1 MAKSKPIGLR
11 KIAKPEDWSKIII
24 SFPKPADVLAEPKH
38 FEQRI
43 LLPQYSIPGSIIKPE
58 FADVV
63 FHFIVTPV
71 FLDYADFR
79 LTADN
84 KYEIV
89 SYSETPISNFDE
101 KFLKWCA
108 NDMEDN
114 FDGYEDEPTYFE
126 VDKSVK
132 SESIYKGGEPIWDQT
147 TYEKDHVRKTD
158 YTLDIFKDENGELMQ
173 YIATLYDDEVY
184 GSYNLFYSPKTRLIR
199 QFHQST

>member
-1 MAKSKPIGLR
+1 MARSKPIGLR
-11 KIAKPEDWSKIII
+11 QIDKPEDPSKVIV

-38 FEQRI
+38 FDQEI
-43 LLPQYSIPGSIIKPE
+43 LLPQYSIPGDVIKPE
-58 FADVV
+58 FADLI

-89 SYSETPISNFDE
+89 SYSETPIANFDE
-101 KFLKWCA
+101 EFIEWCA
-108 NDMEDN
+108 DEMSDN
-114 FDGYEDEPTYFE
+114 FHGYEDEPTYFE
-126 VDKSVK
+126 VDKSVTRK
-132 SESIYKGGEPIWDQT
+132 SLYMGGEPIWDQT

-173 YIATLYDDEVY
+173 YIATLYDSRVY

>member
-1 MAKSKPIGLR
+1 MARSKPIGLR
-11 KIAKPEDWSKIII
+11 QVAQPEDLSKIIV
-24 SFPKPADVLAEPKH
+24 SFPKPADVLAEPEH
-38 FEQRI
+38 FEQQI
-43 LLPQYSIPGSIIKPE
+43 LLPQYSIPGHFIKPE
-58 FADVV
+58 FTGLV

-89 SYSETPISNFDE
+89 SYSETPISDFDE

-108 NDMEDN
+108 DEMEDN
-114 FDGYEDEPTYFE
+114 FYGYKEEPIYFE

-132 SESIYKGGEPIWDQT
+132 SESIYMGGEPIWDQT
-147 TYEKDHVRKTD
+147 TYEKDNVRKTD
-158 YTLDIFKDENGELMQ
+158 YSLDIFKDENGEVME

-184 GSYNLFYSPKTRLIR
+184 GSYNLYYSPKTRLLR